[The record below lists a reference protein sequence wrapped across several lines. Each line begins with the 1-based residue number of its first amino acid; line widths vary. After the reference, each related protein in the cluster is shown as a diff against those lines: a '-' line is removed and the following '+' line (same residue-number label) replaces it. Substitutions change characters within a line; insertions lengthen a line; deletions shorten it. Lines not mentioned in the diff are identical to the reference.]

1 MIEVQYEGQTRRFIV
16 SSATKNSSE
25 EPVTDL
31 VDKLNGLS
39 VDDALP
45 ALCTVGW
52 DTVVTIED
60 NTELLVPEKV
70 CSFIVCVVEWHT

>member
-1 MIEVQYEGQTRRFIV
+1 MIEVQYEGKTRRFIV

-25 EPVTDL
+25 ESVTDL
-31 VDKLNGLS
+31 ADKLNGLS
-39 VDDALP
+39 VDELP

-60 NTELLVPEKV
+60 NTEIIVPEKV
-70 CSFIVCVVEWHT
+70 CPCITCVAERHT